1 MGTNTQLK
9 FIVENYHH
17 ASPFPLEAG
26 AQLPELNIAY
36 STYGSL
42 NEKQDNV
49 IWICHALTANAEAAD
64 WWNGLVGEGKLF
76 DPAKN
81 FIVCANILGSCYGT
95 TGPMSIN
102 PVTGKRYGADFPLIT
117 IRDMVS
123 AHQLLRAHL
132 GINHIHL
139 AIGGSMGGQQVLEW
153 AYAEPYLFDKLVL
166 LATNARHSPW
176 GIAFNEAQRMAIE
189 ADPTIYHEGPEAGKK
204 GLSAA
209 RAVAM
214 LSYRHYQTYGATQL
228 EEDEAKLD
236 QFKASSYQQYQ
247 GLKLFNRFNVL
258 SYLSLSRS
266 MDSHHLGRGR
276 GSIEEALSQ
285 IKTETLVIGIKS
297 DILFP
302 TEEQSFIATH
312 IPRAKFVTIDSLY
325 GHDGFLIENE
335 SITSHVQPFLENMT
349 FYKERKKK
357 FHLLK
362 TANGYPLAIPGT
374 ESF

>member
-1 MGTNTQLK
+1 MASRFKVLVQKLMGTNTQLK

-214 LSYRHYQTYGATQL
+214 LSYRHYQTYGATQS

-335 SITSHVQPFLENMT
+335 
-349 FYKERKKK
+349 
-357 FHLLK
+357 
-362 TANGYPLAIPGT
+362 
-374 ESF
+374 